1 MKENRWENPES
12 ASFGSEKLVS
22 KNADPPDADDMAEE
36 HRCEAPE
43 GHHLCANNCGF
54 FGSPATMNLCS
65 KCYRDFCLKEQ
76 QEASIKSTVEASL
89 SASAAAASPPCS
101 PPSTSL
107 PSSAAAIET
116 QCQPPPPA
124 LTLPE
129 VVGDIIKDPAG
140 DLRAREVAT
149 VVSQPNRCT
158 VCRKRVGLT
167 GFKCR
172 CGTTFCGVHRYP
184 EKHACSF
191 DFKTLGRE
199 EIARSNPLVIAEKL
213 EKI

>member
-1 MKENRWENPES
+1 
-12 ASFGSEKLVS
+12 
-22 KNADPPDADDMAEE
+22 MAEE
-36 HRCEAPE
+36 HRCQAPE
-43 GHHLCANNCGF
+43 GHRLCANNCGF

-89 SASAAAASPPCS
+89 SASAAAS
-101 PPSTSL
+101 
-107 PSSAAAIET
+107 SSASSSSSSPVVIDFRSL
-116 QCQPPPPA
+116 PPPPL

-129 VVGDIIKDPAG
+129 VAEAEDVPTPP
-140 DLRAREVAT
+140 EVA
-149 VVSQPNRCT
+149 VPAVSQPNRCN

-167 GFKCR
+167 GFKCK

-191 DFKTLGRE
+191 DFKTVGKE
-199 EIARSNPLVIAEKL
+199 EIARSNPVIKAEKL

>member
-1 MKENRWENPES
+1 
-12 ASFGSEKLVS
+12 
-22 KNADPPDADDMAEE
+22 MAEE
-36 HRCEAPE
+36 HRCQAPE
-43 GHHLCANNCGF
+43 GLRLCANNCGF

-89 SASAAAASPPCS
+89 SSASASAS
-101 PPSTSL
+101 
-107 PSSAAAIET
+107 SSASSSSSSSPVIDFRSL
-116 QCQPPPPA
+116 PPPPL

-129 VVGDIIKDPAG
+129 VAEAD
-140 DLRAREVAT
+140 DLPTTPEVA
-149 VVSQPNRCT
+149 VAAVSQPNRCN

-167 GFKCR
+167 GFKCK

-191 DFKTLGRE
+191 DFKTVGKE
-199 EIARSNPLVIAEKL
+199 EIARSNPVIKAEKL

>member
-1 MKENRWENPES
+1 
-12 ASFGSEKLVS
+12 
-22 KNADPPDADDMAEE
+22 MAEE
-36 HRCEAPE
+36 HRCQAPE
-43 GHHLCANNCGF
+43 GHRLCANSCGF

-89 SASAAAASPPCS
+89 SASVSPSVSSSSS
-101 PPSTSL
+101 PVIDFRSL
-107 PSSAAAIET
+107 
-116 QCQPPPPA
+116 PPPPL

-129 VVGDIIKDPAG
+129 VAEAEDVPTVP
-140 DLRAREVAT
+140 EVADT
-149 VVSQPNRCT
+149 AVSQPNRCN

-167 GFKCR
+167 GFKCK
-172 CGTTFCGVHRYP
+172 CGTTFCGIHRYP

-191 DFKTLGRE
+191 DFKTVGKE
-199 EIARSNPLVIAEKL
+199 EIARSNPLIKAEKL

>member
-1 MKENRWENPES
+1 
-12 ASFGSEKLVS
+12 
-22 KNADPPDADDMAEE
+22 MAEE

-65 KCYRDFCLKEQ
+65 KCYRDFCIKEQ

-89 SASAAAASPPCS
+89 SASVAASS
-101 PPSTSL
+101 SL
-107 PSSAAAIET
+107 SRSSLFST
-116 QCQPPPPA
+116 QCQTPPPE

-140 DLRAREVAT
+140 DLRAREVAAM
-149 VVSQPNRCT
+149 VSQPNRCT

>member
-1 MKENRWENPES
+1 MAQRRRLRPEETL
-12 ASFGSEKLVS
+12 SEKVQISVKLTLG
-22 KNADPPDADDMAEE
+22 PEFPAEV
-36 HRCEAPE
+36 RNQA
-43 GHHLCANNCGF
+43 
-54 FGSPATMNLCS
+54 
-65 KCYRDFCLKEQ
+65 
-76 QEASIKSTVEASL
+76 ASIRVESQSQVKLIPSAIASSNAARI
-89 SASAAAASPPCS
+89 SATG
-101 PPSTSL
+101 TSRY
-107 PSSAAAIET
+107 
-116 QCQPPPPA
+116 PA
-124 LTLPE
+124 NFIQTNS
-129 VVGDIIKDPAG
+129 V
-140 DLRAREVAT
+140 

>member
-1 MKENRWENPES
+1 
-12 ASFGSEKLVS
+12 
-22 KNADPPDADDMAEE
+22 MAEE
-36 HRCEAPE
+36 HRCEASE

-76 QEASIKSTVEASL
+76 QQASIKSTVEASF
-89 SASAAAASPPCS
+89 SASAADAASSSLSAPSS

-107 PSSAAAIET
+107 PASPAAIET
-116 QCQPPPPA
+116 ICQPPPPV
-124 LTLPE
+124 LTLLE
-129 VVGDIIKDPAG
+129 GAGDIIGEPAEVV
-140 DLRAREVAT
+140 RAPEVAT
-149 VVSQPNRCT
+149 VVSQPNRCI
-158 VCRKRVGLT
+158 VCRKRVRLT
-167 GFKCR
+167 RFKCR

-199 EIARSNPLVIAEKL
+199 EIARSNPLVIAKKL

>member
-1 MKENRWENPES
+1 
-12 ASFGSEKLVS
+12 
-22 KNADPPDADDMAEE
+22 MAEE

-65 KCYRDFCLKEQ
+65 KCYRDFCIKEQ

-89 SASAAAASPPCS
+89 SASVAASSSLSAPPCS
-101 PPSTSL
+101 PPSTSF
-107 PSSAAAIET
+107 PSFPAAIET
-116 QCQPPPPA
+116 QCQTPPPA

-129 VVGDIIKDPAG
+129 VVGDIIKDPVG
-140 DLRAREVAT
+140 DLRAREVAA

>member
-1 MKENRWENPES
+1 
-12 ASFGSEKLVS
+12 
-22 KNADPPDADDMAEE
+22 MAEE
-36 HRCEAPE
+36 HRCEAAE
-43 GHHLCANNCGF
+43 GHHLCSNNCGF

-89 SASAAAASPPCS
+89 SASAAAISPPCS

-107 PSSAAAIET
+107 PSSPAAIET

-124 LTLPE
+124 LTLLE

-140 DLRAREVAT
+140 DLRAREVAA

-172 CGTTFCGVHRYP
+172 CGTTFCAVHRYP

>member
-1 MKENRWENPES
+1 
-12 ASFGSEKLVS
+12 
-22 KNADPPDADDMAEE
+22 MAEE
-36 HRCEAPE
+36 HRCQAPE
-43 GHHLCANNCGF
+43 GLRLCANNCGF

-89 SASAAAASPPCS
+89 SASSSSSVSAPSS
-101 PPSTSL
+101 SSTS
-107 PSSAAAIET
+107 SSFSPVIET
-116 QCQPPPPA
+116 HCQPPPPA

-129 VVGDIIKDPAG
+129 VAG
-140 DLRAREVAT
+140 DVVGHSAGDFRPPEVVA

>member
-1 MKENRWENPES
+1 
-12 ASFGSEKLVS
+12 
-22 KNADPPDADDMAEE
+22 MAEE
-36 HRCEAPE
+36 HRCQAPE
-43 GHHLCANNCGF
+43 GLRLCANNCGF

-89 SASAAAASPPCS
+89 SASAAAS
-101 PPSTSL
+101 
-107 PSSAAAIET
+107 SSASSSSSSPVIDFRSL
-116 QCQPPPPA
+116 PPPPL

-129 VVGDIIKDPAG
+129 VAEAEDVPTPP
-140 DLRAREVAT
+140 EVAAPA
-149 VVSQPNRCT
+149 VSQPNRCN

-167 GFKCR
+167 GFKCK

-191 DFKTLGRE
+191 DFKTVGKE
-199 EIARSNPLVIAEKL
+199 EIARSNPVIKAEKL